1 MGDASL
7 SIKTP
12 MGKFLPLS
20 ILFHLLFRLFL
31 IKLLFSIFSFSRGE
45 AGVAIIL
52 KSLDKA
58 IQDQDHIYATV
69 SH

>member
-20 ILFHLLFRLFL
+20 ILFHLFRLFL